1 MVERIM
7 NNNIGLN
14 YINNAIDELI
24 SLLGIKEDVPMD
36 TILEP
41 LSTKNIKGCVEK
53 IANYLGLPVVV
64 NISYVPGEYQ
74 RNSRN
79 RFDSSGLSTTD
90 RSGRGVGG
98 IIAQVSIPSYLPL
111 YGTPGLKGF
120 PINVKISDNCL
131 ENIEAFITIMAH
143 ELSHIVLHS
152 LLYKEKDNEIYTD
165 LTAMILGFSLVIL
178 GGRKNVEHKNVQTKN
193 HVFYSETKAEKL
205 TTTYG
210 YLSDEQAIFAFN
222 KIDKILKKCTESKE
236 KLVKR
241 LPAYEI
247 LLISYKKELTKFN
260 NFIEYLD
267 KNQDKRIRSED
278 VAKIV
283 EFHQLDYIERFREV
297 IRHNEE
303 KLKEISD
310 FCLALVHYTRPQ
322 LNSLQILDKGIDSL
336 LSNLQIEFDVLN
348 SDVSTLKGYVGFF
361 HKLNITN

>member
-1 MVERIM
+1 M
-7 NNNIGLN
+7 
-14 YINNAIDELI
+14 I

-41 LSTKNIKGCVEK
+41 LSTKNIKGCVEQ
-53 IANYLGLPVVV
+53 IAYYLGLPVVI

-74 RNSRN
+74 RNSHN
-79 RFDSSGLSTTD
+79 RFYSSGLSTTD

-111 YGTPGLKGF
+111 YGTPKLKGF

-131 ENIEAFITIMAH
+131 ENIEAFIAIMAH

-178 GGRKNVEHKNVQTKN
+178 GGRKNQKFKNVQTKY
-193 HVFYSETKAEKL
+193 HGFFSETTAEEI

-222 KIDKILKKCTESKE
+222 KIDNILKGCTEIKE
-236 KLVKR
+236 KIIKR
-241 LPAYEI
+241 LPTYQN
-247 LLISYKKELTKFN
+247 LLSSYKKDLLKFN
-260 NFIEYLD
+260 KCVEYLD
-267 KNQDKRIRSED
+267 KNQDRRIRSED

-283 EFHQLDYIERFREV
+283 EFHQLDYIERFWVV

-303 KLKEISD
+303 KLKKIND
-310 FCLALVHYTRPQ
+310 FCLSHFHYTKSQ
-322 LNSLQILDKGIDSL
+322 LNSLQILDKEIDSL
-336 LSNLQIEFDVLN
+336 LSNLQMEFDVLN
-348 SDVSTLKGYVGFF
+348 SDMSTLRRYVGFF
-361 HKLNITN
+361 HKLKI